1 MLSESFIASLLTS
14 NSTHTTSS
22 SLKDVGICLHEFRP
36 NPTIQLGL
44 KKSTTEPNCLA
55 VNEGHIFAAQSGK
68 AVLHVYSRERN
79 NHEATVPFP
88 EKIRS
93 LALAGEGILVLG
105 TEGGKLILWEICT
118 GRQVMTPATHL
129 QPITSLV
136 VDPTNN
142 FILSGSEDSSVHVWS
157 LPDLITFSKQS
168 SADKSLS
175 ATYSCS
181 PIRTISNH
189 TTAITGIAVGHS
201 INRSNIAISTSQ
213 DGTALIWEYRTGK
226 ILHTYLLP
234 SRPLCITVDPADRAF
249 YVGYEDGSVQLVDFF
264 KTPSVQ
270 HILHDTDHQST
281 PTQLSAGDKWLPPSS
296 ELGATL
302 CLSLSY
308 DGTSILTGHRSG
320 AVASWDVGRAR
331 YAASIASLN
340 SPVTNLHML
349 MPEGLAQKVSRVAIH
364 QIVKPRLD
372 HTMGGGQASDAVPA
386 TYHINVHL
394 NGPQSTDP
402 SIPSSVLDEFSA
414 ALSHP
419 IFPGS
424 MISESLI
431 DLKSPSENTPINNNA
446 TPVAPAE
453 ASVWTAQ
460 KKDRKALEIEIR
472 ALKRQISVHK
482 ATHQADLDNIIALR
496 KDVRYLSDMSIE
508 LLEEQ
513 RTALDKEAKERSLKK
528 VSDRAGRQLWFS
540 AEKDGTNGD
549 HYRVK
554 REYRS
559 SKYNDEDDD
568 EDLDDED
575 LDDEDL
581 DDEDEEMDG

>member
-22 SLKDVGICLHEFRP
+22 TLKDVGICVHEFRP

-55 VNEGHIFAAQSGK
+55 VNKSHIFAVQSGR
-68 AVLHVYSRERN
+68 AVVHVYSRERN

-88 EKIRS
+88 ERIRS
-93 LALAGEGILVLG
+93 IALAGEGILVLG
-105 TEGGKLILWEICT
+105 TQGGKLILWEICT
-118 GRQVMTPATHL
+118 GRQVMTTATHL

-157 LPDLITFSKQS
+157 LPDLITFSKPS

-175 ATYSCS
+175 ATYSHS

-189 TTAITGIAVGHS
+189 TTAITSIAVGHS
-201 INRSNIAISTSQ
+201 INRSNIAISASQ
-213 DGTALIWEYRTGK
+213 DGTALIWEYRTGN

-234 SRPLCITVDPADRAF
+234 SRPLCLTVDPADRGF
-249 YVGYEDGSVQLVDFF
+249 YVGYEDGSVQLIDFF

-270 HILHDTDHQST
+270 HLLHDTDHQST
-281 PTQLSAGDKWLPPSS
+281 PTQLSVGDKWPPPSS

-308 DGTSILTGHRSG
+308 DGTSLLTGHRSG

-349 MPEGLAQKVSRVAIH
+349 VPEGLPQKVSSVAIH

-372 HTMGGGQASDAVPA
+372 HTTAGGQASDAVPA
-386 TYHINVHL
+386 TYHVNVHL
-394 NGPQSTDP
+394 NGSQATDP
-402 SIPSSVLDEFSA
+402 SIPPNVLDEFSA

-419 IFPGS
+419 TFPGS
-424 MISESLI
+424 RISESLI
-431 DLKSPSENTPINNNA
+431 DLNSTSGNTPTNNSA
-446 TPVAPAE
+446 APVIPPE
-453 ASVWTAQ
+453 ASLCPAKT
-460 KKDRKALEIEIR
+460 KDVKSLEAEIKS
-472 ALKRQISVHK
+472 LKRQLAAHRD
-482 ATHQADLDNIIALR
+482 AHQGDVTEIIALR
-496 KDVRYLSDMSIE
+496 DDNRYLSDLSGE
-508 LLEEQ
+508 LVEEQ
-513 RTALDKEAKERSLKK
+513 LTAQNKEVKNRAMAKI
-528 VSDRAGRQLWFS
+528 SDRAERQLWFDR
-540 AEKDGTNGD
+540 EKRGINGD
-549 HYRVK
+549 QYRADRDVK
-554 REYRS
+554 KPSNEG
-559 SKYNDEDDD
+559 KDEDEDENDEEEEGDEDD
-568 EDLDDED
+568 
-575 LDDEDL
+575 
-581 DDEDEEMDG
+581 EMDD